1 MTEREEIRAMAT
13 LLTNMGEPGWG
24 IKLMVIYDDI
34 KFRSDVVNDK
44 LRNGRHYLMG
54 VTETDLT
61 VTDALKAF
69 MLHEK

>member
-13 LLTNMGEPGWG
+13 LLTNMGEPAWG

-44 LRNGRHYLMG
+44 LRNGRDYLMG

-61 VTDALKAF
+61 VTDAMKAF
-69 MLHEK
+69 ILT